1 MLPTGIT
8 FRKALIWT
16 IRVVVAVVFVLA
28 GVPKILGDQSW
39 THNFALW
46 GYPTWFRVLVG
57 WGEVLGALA
66 LIQHKTVL
74 YAAAGLMMVMV
85 GATVTQVANHGIG
98 AAGLTLLLVI
108 LLATVLIDKWP
119 HVMKGE
125 AELDPEFADYV
136 DEENVSVKT

>member
-28 GVPKILGDQSW
+28 GVPKIFGDQSW
-39 THNFALW
+39 TANFQLW
-46 GYPTWFRVLVG
+46 GYPSWFRILVG

-85 GATVTQVANHGIG
+85 GATVTQVANNGIT
-98 AAGLTLLLVI
+98 AAWLTFLLVI
-108 LLATVLIDKWP
+108 LLATVVVERWP
-119 HVMKGE
+119 HVIKGDE
-125 AELDPEFADYV
+125 EIDPDYADYV
-136 DEENVSVKT
+136 DEENVPLKT